1 MKEQSFWIED
11 EQIIDNG
18 VIISFPDMAKA
29 AGDLE
34 PVGGEFVNISSS
46 RPYSAVLQRLARVI
60 TLRPCAICSF

>member
-18 VIISFPDMAKA
+18 MILSFPDMAKA

-34 PVGGEFVNISSS
+34 PAYG
-46 RPYSAVLQRLARVI
+46 
-60 TLRPCAICSF
+60 